1 VRFGSGADDG
11 QKLTGGGRTAVVR
24 RGSVVHRQAG
34 PWSAT
39 VLHLLGHLEAVGF
52 TGAPQVVGS
61 GFDELGRETV
71 SYLHGWTA
79 HPRAWPPQWLPEI
92 GLLLRELHEATA
104 GYLPPAGA
112 IWRPWFGRRL
122 GGGPTVIGHC
132 DVGPWNLLAHDDAGM
147 ALIDWE
153 NAGPVD
159 PLVELAQ
166 ACWLNA
172 QLHDDDIAAAND
184 LPAIRDRARHL
195 RLIVDGYRLP
205 AAERPRLV
213 SLMIELAM
221 QDAAEQARDAG
232 VTPTFTDP
240 APLWG
245 ITWRTRSA
253 AWMLTHR
260 RTLSQALS

>member
-1 VRFGSGADDG
+1 VEGGGGAG
-11 QKLTGGGRTAVVR
+11 GEQRLTGGGRTEVAR
-24 RGSVVHRQAG
+24 RAAVVHRQAG
-34 PWSAT
+34 LWSAT
-39 VLHLLGHLEAVGF
+39 VLDLLRYLEAVGF
-52 TGAPQVVGS
+52 AGAPRVVGT
-61 GFDELGRETV
+61 GFDEQGRETV
-71 SYLHGWTA
+71 SFVDGWTA
-79 HPRAWPPQWLPEI
+79 HPRAWPPERLAEI
-92 GLLLRELHEATA
+92 GSLLRRLHEATRS
-104 GYLPPAGA
+104 YRPPARA
-112 IWRPWFGRRL
+112 SWRPWFGRRL

-132 DVGPWNLLAHDDAGM
+132 DVGPWNLLAGDDAGM

-172 QLHDDDIAAAND
+172 QLHDDDVAAVND

-205 AAERPRLV
+205 AADRARLV
-213 SLMIELAM
+213 SLMIELAVH
-221 QDAAEQARDAG
+221 DAAEQARDAG

-245 ITWRTRSA
+245 ITWRIRSA

-260 RTLSQALS
+260 RTLDQALS